1 MSSSGPQVIRICGKI
16 YHKVYALHPNINEA
30 RKYGQLYVLDNEKAT
45 AQRKKHKSKSD
56 IKAELLSE
64 LDSLLRNI
72 NPYAK
77 AYKMMYEL
85 ERKELERC
93 EQIGSMPREVTM
105 NIIKRDD
112 KLYKNRYNEAS
123 CNEVAIIFVRKD
135 GQLPIERDIV
145 VYSKHEKPMGIPQIS
160 KHK

>member
-16 YHKVYALHPNINEA
+16 YHNVYALDPNINEA

-45 AQRKKHKSKSD
+45 ALRKNHKSKSD

-77 AYKMMYEL
+77 AYTMMCEV
-85 ERKELERC
+85 ERKEL
-93 EQIGSMPREVTM
+93 G
-105 NIIKRDD
+105 
-112 KLYKNRYNEAS
+112 
-123 CNEVAIIFVRKD
+123 
-135 GQLPIERDIV
+135 
-145 VYSKHEKPMGIPQIS
+145 
-160 KHK
+160 